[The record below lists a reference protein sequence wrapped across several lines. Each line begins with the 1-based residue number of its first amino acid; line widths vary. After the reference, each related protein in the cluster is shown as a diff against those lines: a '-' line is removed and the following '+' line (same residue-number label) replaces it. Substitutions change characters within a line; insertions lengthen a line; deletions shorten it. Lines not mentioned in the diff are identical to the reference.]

1 MVLYIILAIIV
12 IILIAVGVL
21 FYLRSNKRQIIE
33 KAIERKNEIETLPFD
48 QNLAQLSKLNLKG
61 ETKTKYDAMK
71 KDNVES
77 TNKYLAPVEEKI
89 HNAEALL
96 DKFSFNASQSEIDDA
111 NELMDSYEQS
121 YQQQLEDVNEIIA
134 LYKDNDE
141 LYDKCKVD
149 YREMKRDV
157 LANRHQFGEAASLL
171 ETEIEKFEPRLEQY
185 EVLKA
190 DGNYV
195 QAHNHIAAL
204 NEQMKQLR
212 SYMEEIPELI
222 RETQKELPGQ
232 FQDLKYGCRDLKVE
246 GYDLDHVKVDSTLQS
261 LKTELSFVEPLIS
274 RLELEEANDKLANIN
289 DKLDDMYDL
298 IEHEVKA
305 KNDVEETKDIITDNL
320 FKAKDM
326 NYTLQTEIEYVR
338 ENYYINESDAQS
350 VRQFENEIQSLIS
363 VYDDILKEMSKSAVR
378 YSEVQDNL
386 QYLEDHVT
394 FINDKQEKLQNHLIQ
409 LREDEAEAEDNLL
422 RVQSKKEEVY
432 RRLLASNLTSVP
444 ERFII
449 MKNEIDHEVRDV
461 NEQFSE
467 RPIHVKQLKD
477 KVSKIVIQMNTFEDE
492 ANDVLVNAVYA
503 EKLIQ
508 YGNRYRKD
516 YSNVDKSLN
525 EAERLFKNNR
535 YKRAIEIAEQA
546 LESVEPGVTKHIEEE
561 VIKQ

>member
-48 QNLAQLSKLNLKG
+48 QNLAQLSKLNLKV

-71 KDNVES
+71 KENVES

-157 LANRHQFGEAASLL
+157 LANRHQFGEAESLL

-394 FINDKQEKLQNHLIQ
+394 VINDKQEKLQNHLIQ

>member
-33 KAIERKNEIETLPFD
+33 KAIERKNKIETLPFD

-96 DKFSFNASQSEIDDA
+96 DKFSFNAAQSEIDDA

-394 FINDKQEKLQNHLIQ
+394 VINDKQEKLQNHLIQ

>member
-96 DKFSFNASQSEIDDA
+96 DKFSFNASQCEIDDA

-289 DKLDDMYDL
+289 DKLDEMYDL

-394 FINDKQEKLQNHLIQ
+394 VINDKQEKLQNHLIQ

>member
-378 YSEVQDNL
+378 YSEIQDNL

-394 FINDKQEKLQNHLIQ
+394 VINDKQEKLQNHLIQ

>member
-89 HNAEALL
+89 HNAEALF

-394 FINDKQEKLQNHLIQ
+394 VINDKQEKLQNHLIQ

>member
-96 DKFSFNASQSEIDDA
+96 DKFSFNASQTEIDDA
-111 NELMDSYEQS
+111 NELLDNYEQS

-171 ETEIEKFEPRLEQY
+171 ETEIEKFEPKLEQF
-185 EVLKA
+185 EVLKV

-212 SYMEEIPELI
+212 SYMEEIPDLI

-274 RLELEEANDKLANIN
+274 RLELEEANDKLAHIN

-394 FINDKQEKLQNHLIQ
+394 VINEKQEKLQNHLIQ

-535 YKRAIEIAEQA
+535 YKRAIEISEQA

>member
-71 KDNVES
+71 KDNIES

-212 SYMEEIPELI
+212 FYMEEIPELI

-394 FINDKQEKLQNHLIQ
+394 VINDKQEKLQNHLIQ

>member
-1 MVLYIILAIIV
+1 MLYIILAIIV

-394 FINDKQEKLQNHLIQ
+394 VINDKQEKLQNHLIQ

>member
-111 NELMDSYEQS
+111 NELMDSYEKS

-394 FINDKQEKLQNHLIQ
+394 VINDKQEKLQNHLIQ

>member
-33 KAIERKNEIETLPFD
+33 KAIERKNKIETLPFD

-394 FINDKQEKLQNHLIQ
+394 VINDKQEKLQNHLIQ

>member
-394 FINDKQEKLQNHLIQ
+394 VINDKQEKLQNHLIQ

-467 RPIHVKQLKD
+467 PPIHVKQLKD

>member
-289 DKLDDMYDL
+289 DKLDDMYNL

-394 FINDKQEKLQNHLIQ
+394 VINDKQEKLQNHLIQ

>member
-89 HNAEALL
+89 HNAEGLL

-394 FINDKQEKLQNHLIQ
+394 VINDKQEKLQNHLIQ

>member
-261 LKTELSFVEPLIS
+261 LKTELSFVEPLIR

-394 FINDKQEKLQNHLIQ
+394 VINDKQEKLQNHLIQ

>member
-61 ETKTKYDAMK
+61 ETKTKDDAMK

-394 FINDKQEKLQNHLIQ
+394 VINDKQEKLQNHLIQ